1 MIARGECSASIQK
14 EVLRLEEK
22 KKTTWKMPWQ
32 VGRMMNCVGTQPSS
46 AAREDKFP
54 PESEEGRRS
63 ELMCDNGPV
72 LSLSKSTLKWCV
84 LFLNLLLSEGASDIS
99 GKVSVLGDYG
109 QLGSS
114 QSKHPQKKI

>member
-1 MIARGECSASIQK
+1 
-14 EVLRLEEK
+14 
-22 KKTTWKMPWQ
+22 MPWQ
-32 VGRMMNCVGTQPSS
+32 VGRVMNCVGTQPSS

-54 PESEEGRRS
+54 PESEEGRRL

-72 LSLSKSTLKWCV
+72 SSLGKSMLKWFV

-114 QSKHPQKKI
+114 QSKHPQKKIWWREKKEQNCSFRIKMMWRGFSAVL

>member
-1 MIARGECSASIQK
+1 MWEHSPA
-14 EVLRLEEK
+14 LLPEK
-22 KKTTWKMPWQ
+22 I
-32 VGRMMNCVGTQPSS
+32 NSLPSQ
-46 AAREDKFP
+46 
-54 PESEEGRRS
+54 EGRRS

-72 LSLSKSTLKWCV
+72 LSLSKSTLKWFV